1 VCGFSENHRFD
12 EHEAFMAQRGIGW
25 AATYQRKFLILGEDQ
40 VLTTDKT
47 PANFHPPP
55 FDIFDQLTDLNL
67 IVLIGRTYPA
77 IDFRVHGSMLRPLVC
92 STVNNFMLQSD

>member
-1 VCGFSENHRFD
+1 VWKSFILQVCGFSENHRFD

-47 PANFHPPP
+47 PANFHP
-55 FDIFDQLTDLNL
+55 
-67 IVLIGRTYPA
+67 RRSTYSVNS
-77 IDFRVHGSMLRPLVC
+77 RV
-92 STVNNFMLQSD
+92 